1 MSDSPEDHV
10 WAMVQKQRI
19 AMLTTEDEDGKLVS
33 RPMACL
39 ARPEENRIYFVTR
52 LDAKVGEIGG
62 SAAVN
67 LAFSD
72 PHNNSY
78 LSISATAR
86 TSQDREK
93 LKELWSMFTEAWLP
107 QGPEAEDVALITIE
121 PEDAKLWDSTS
132 SSIVYAGKV
141 LKAVV
146 TQEPPSGERVEEVD
160 MARNASAFGEGD
172 QDDRTMEAY
181 DRVMKDAVGSVSA
194 ASAGGPSLG

>member
-1 MSDSPEDHV
+1 MADKPEDHV
-10 WAMVQKQRI
+10 WAMVGKQRI
-19 AMLTTEDEDGKLVS
+19 AMLTTEDEGKLVS

-52 LDAKVGEIGG
+52 LDSKVGEIGG

-72 PHNNSY
+72 PGNNNY

-107 QGPEAEDVALITIE
+107 QGPEAEDVALITVE
-121 PEDAKLWDSTS
+121 PEEAKLWDSTS
-132 SSIVYAGKV
+132 STVVYAGKV

-146 TQEPPSGERVEEVD
+146 TQQPPSGGRVEEVS
-160 MARNASAFGEGD
+160 MGGD
-172 QDDRTMEAY
+172 TSSSERRAPDSRTIEAY
-181 DRVMKDAVGSVSA
+181 DEVMKDAAGPVSGSSA
-194 ASAGGPSLG
+194 AGPSI